1 MAAEICAWKK
11 PDMKEIQNVT
21 IVGAGTMGHSLAQVF
36 AQSGYKVRLNDVQ
49 EEILSKA
56 KGMIAAN
63 LQTLVELGFLEQKD
77 AAATLSRI
85 LTTPQIEEAG
95 RDADFVIEAIIE
107 DQDAKKEI
115 FKTLD
120 RICPDPAILA
130 SNTSYLD
137 IFKFVETRRPDKVLI
152 THWFAP
158 PHIVPLVEIVHGPQT
173 SSETIQAIKA
183 LMIKVGKMPIV
194 ISKFLPGFIA
204 NRLQSALSREVLF
217 LLDNGYATPEDIDKA
232 TKTSFGLR
240 MPIVGL
246 VKRFDFAGLDF
257 SQKVL
262 RNHQY
267 EPPQGMDRSPSI
279 DRLVSQGKLGVKT
292 GAGFYEYGGR
302 STEEIMRERDIKLIK
317 LREFLKDLGE
327 APE

>member
-1 MAAEICAWKK
+1 LAAEICAWKK
-11 PDMKEIQNVT
+11 SDMKEIQNVT

-56 KGMIAAN
+56 KGLIAAN

-85 LTTPQIEEAG
+85 LTTPRIEEAG

-107 DQDAKKEI
+107 DQNAKKEI

-120 RICPDPAILA
+120 RVCPDPAILA

-158 PHIVPLVEIVHGPQT
+158 PHIVPLVEIVHGSQT
-173 SSETIQAIKA
+173 SSETIRQ
-183 LMIKVGKMPIV
+183 
-194 ISKFLPGFIA
+194 SKL
-204 NRLQSALSREVLF
+204 
-217 LLDNGYATPEDIDKA
+217 
-232 TKTSFGLR
+232 
-240 MPIVGL
+240 
-246 VKRFDFAGLDF
+246 
-257 SQKVL
+257 
-262 RNHQY
+262 
-267 EPPQGMDRSPSI
+267 
-279 DRLVSQGKLGVKT
+279 
-292 GAGFYEYGGR
+292 
-302 STEEIMRERDIKLIK
+302 
-317 LREFLKDLGE
+317 
-327 APE
+327 

>member
-1 MAAEICAWKK
+1 MT
-11 PDMKEIQNVT
+11 KEIRNVT

-36 AQSGYKVRLNDVQ
+36 AQSGCTVWLNDVQ
-49 EEILSKA
+49 ENILSKA
-56 KGMIAAN
+56 KSLIASN
-63 LQTLVELGFLEQKD
+63 LKTLAELGIFPGKEVAPALG
-77 AAATLSRI
+77 RVR
-85 LTTPQIEEAG
+85 TTTRIEEAG
-95 RDADFVIEAIIE
+95 READFVIEAIIE
-107 DQDAKKEI
+107 DVDAKKEM
-115 FKTLD
+115 FATLD
-120 RICPDPAILA
+120 RVCPAQTILA

-158 PHIVPLVEIVHGPQT
+158 PHIVPLVEIVRGPQT
-173 SSETIQAIKA
+173 SPETVQVVKD
-183 LMIKVGKMPIV
+183 LMIKAGKKPIV

-204 NRLQSALSREVLF
+204 NRLQSALNREVLF
-217 LLDNGYATPEDIDKA
+217 LMDNGYATPEDIDEA

-246 VKRFDFAGLDF
+246 VKRFDFAGLDL

-262 RNHQY
+262 RNRQY

-292 GAGFYEYGGR
+292 GGGFYEYGGR

-317 LREFLKDLGE
+317 LREFLKGLGE
-327 APE
+327 MPQ